1 MKKLVVNVQK
11 PYDILIE
18 RNIIRSCG
26 SYINKITKAKK
37 VVVITD
43 TNVEQLYLD
52 IVVKSLSEYFEVFSY
67 SFEAGEKSKT
77 VCEVTKMIEFMAE
90 NSLSRNDLAV
100 ALGGGVTGDM
110 AGFAA
115 SCYLRGI
122 DFVQI
127 PTTLL
132 SQIDSSVGG
141 KTGVDLPQGKNLCG
155 AFHQPSLVLID
166 PDVLETLSKHF
177 FNDGIGEAIKYG
189 CIKSEKLF
197 SRLENENAKEFIE
210 DLIFECVDI
219 KRQVVENDEK
229 EKGERALLNFGH
241 TVGHAIEKLNN
252 FEGLSHGEAVAIGM
266 VYVTRAAEKSG
277 MTERGTTEKL
287 VKLLQ
292 KYSLPVKT
300 DFDLEQL
307 VPAMLNDKKQT
318 GSGIK
323 FITLEKIGTGVIS
336 PVQNENIKK
345 FLSVL
350 YALRQYRGR
359 CVRRGNLPARRGAE
373 AA

>member
-11 PYDILIE
+11 PYEILIE
-18 RNIIRSCG
+18 RNIINSCG
-26 SYINKITKAKK
+26 SYISKITNAKK

-43 TNVEQLYLD
+43 SNVEKLYLD
-52 IVVKSLSEYFEVFSY
+52 TVVKSLSEYFEVFSY
-67 SFEAGEKSKT
+67 SFTAGEKSKT
-77 VCEVTKMIEFMAE
+77 VFEVTKMVEFMAE

-166 PDVLETLSKHF
+166 QNVLDTLDERF
-177 FNDGIGEAIKYG
+177 FNDGMGEAIKYG

-197 SRLENENAKEFIE
+197 SRLEKENAKDFIE

-229 EKGERALLNFGH
+229 EKGERAILNFGH

-252 FEGLSHGEAVAIGM
+252 FEGISHGEAVAIGM
-266 VYVTRAAEKSG
+266 VYVTNSSEKSG
-277 MTERGTTEKL
+277 MTENGTTDRL
-287 VKLLQ
+287 IKLLE

-300 DFDLEQL
+300 DYSLEKL
-307 VPAMLNDKKQT
+307 VAAMLNDKKQT
-318 GSGIK
+318 GNGIK
-323 FITLEKIGTGVIS
+323 FITLEKIGKGVIS
-336 PVQNENIKK
+336 PVENKDIKK
-345 FLSVL
+345 FLGV
-350 YALRQYRGR
+350 
-359 CVRRGNLPARRGAE
+359 
-373 AA
+373 